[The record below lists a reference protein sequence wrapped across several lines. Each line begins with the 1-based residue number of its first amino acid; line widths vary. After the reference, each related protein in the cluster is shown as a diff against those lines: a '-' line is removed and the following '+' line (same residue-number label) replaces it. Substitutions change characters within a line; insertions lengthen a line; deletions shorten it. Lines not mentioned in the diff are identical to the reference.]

1 MLRTNRDKL
10 VQLSVMGM
18 VAPPLRSSAYRID
31 RDGVPFVLPGTGGIA
46 YNVKVGDPAFGWAG
60 DHIEPGVST
69 AAVIDKRSDPK
80 NQAYNTLACIGNVA
94 TVVSGDAK
102 GAKGIVTGT
111 HGGIEHVLIDFA
123 DEDLQKLCIDDKIQ
137 IRSVGQGLRLVDY
150 PGIFVFN
157 LDPDLLDKLGIEEVD
172 GKLVVPV
179 AAVVPAKF
187 MGSGLGAASVA
198 SGDYDI
204 TTSDQEEL
212 KGLGLD
218 QLRFGDLV
226 ALEDTDN
233 RFGRS
238 YRRGA
243 VSIGVVVH
251 SDCLI
256 AGHGPGVTTIFTAI
270 DGSLAYREDKDAN
283 IGRILGIGRYR

>member
-80 NQAYNTLACIGNVA
+80 NQAYNTFACIGNVA

-123 DEDLQKLCIDDKIQ
+123 DEDLEKLCIDDKIQ

>member
-123 DEDLQKLCIDDKIQ
+123 DEDLEKLCIDDKIQ

-270 DGSLAYREDKDAN
+270 DGSLAYREDKEAN

>member
-1 MLRTNRDKL
+1 MLIT
-10 VQLSVMGM
+10 QGSLS
-18 VAPPLRSSAYRID
+18 LTWI
-31 RDGVPFVLPGTGGIA
+31 
-46 YNVKVGDPAFGWAG
+46 
-60 DHIEPGVST
+60 
-69 AAVIDKRSDPK
+69 
-80 NQAYNTLACIGNVA
+80 
-94 TVVSGDAK
+94 
-102 GAKGIVTGT
+102 
-111 HGGIEHVLIDFA
+111 
-123 DEDLQKLCIDDKIQ
+123 
-137 IRSVGQGLRLVDY
+137 
-150 PGIFVFN
+150 
-157 LDPDLLDKLGIEEVD
+157 DLLDKLGIEEVD

-251 SDCLI
+251 SGCLI
-256 AGHGPGVTTIFTAI
+256 AGHG
-270 DGSLAYREDKDAN
+270 LASPQSSPPSTVR
-283 IGRILGIGRYR
+283 